1 MGCGGTL
8 TAMKQDASVVL
19 VDSRQG
25 FLDAFA
31 LVLLAQRQLRLV
43 GTATTV
49 DGAVAR
55 GLPLGCDVVALGLD
69 DVNRINDVAR
79 LRAVAPDVGVVVLAE
94 PGDEGQ
100 LSEALSRGVRG
111 WVLRS
116 SGVRELL
123 EALEKVARGEAHLPA
138 EPVRALMAAALAR
151 HPASAE
157 LARGALTPREAAVLD
172 CLAAGM
178 TRRDVGVALGL
189 SDNTVRTYVRR
200 ILRKL
205 HVHSASAAVAL
216 TSNEVKVHG

>member
-1 MGCGGTL
+1 
-8 TAMKQDASVVL
+8 MKPDASVVV

-49 DGAVAR
+49 DSAVAR
-55 GLPLGCDVVALGLD
+55 GLPLACDVVAMGLD
-69 DVNRINDVAR
+69 GENRIEDLAR
-79 LRAVAPDVGVVVLAE
+79 LRAAAPDVGVVVLVE
-94 PGDEGQ
+94 PGDEEQ
-100 LSEALSRGVRG
+100 LSEALTWGVRG

-123 EALEKVARGEAHLPA
+123 EALEKVAGGEAHLPA

-151 HPASAE
+151 HPASIRP
-157 LARGALTPREAAVLD
+157 ARECLTPREAAVLH

-178 TRRDVGVALGL
+178 CRRDGGGSLGL
-189 SDNTVRTYVRR
+189 SANAVRAYVRR
-200 ILRKL
+200 RLGKL
-205 HVHSASAAVAL
+205 HVQSASAAVAL
-216 TSNEVKVHG
+216 TSSEVQVHG

>member
-1 MGCGGTL
+1 
-8 TAMKQDASVVL
+8 MKQDASIVL

-43 GTATTV
+43 GSALTV
-49 DGAVAR
+49 DAAVAR
-55 GLPLGCDVVALGLD
+55 GLPNACDVVAMGVD
-69 DVNRINDVAR
+69 DENRIEDLAR
-79 LRAVAPDVGVVVLAE
+79 LRAASPNVGVVVMVE
-94 PGDEGQ
+94 PDHEEQ
-100 LSEALSRGVRG
+100 LSQALTLGVRG
-111 WVLRS
+111 WVLRR

-123 EALEKVARGEAHLPA
+123 EALAKVADGEAHLPA

-151 HPASAE
+151 HPASAA
-157 LARGALTPREAAVLD
+157 LAREALTPREAAVLD
-172 CLAAGM
+172 CLASGM
-178 TRRDVGVALGL
+178 SRRDVGTALGL

-216 TSNEVKVHG
+216 TSSEVQVHG

>member
-1 MGCGGTL
+1 
-8 TAMKQDASVVL
+8 MKQDASVVL
-19 VDSRQG
+19 VDSRQA

-43 GTATTV
+43 GTALTV
-49 DGAVAR
+49 DAAVAR
-55 GLPLGCDVVALGLD
+55 GLPLGCDVVAIGLD
-69 DVNRINDVAR
+69 DENRIEDLAR
-79 LRAVAPDVGVVVLAE
+79 LRAASPDVGVVVMVE
-94 PGDEGQ
+94 PDDEGQ
-100 LSEALSRGVRG
+100 LSEALAWGVRG
-111 WVLRS
+111 WVLRR

-123 EALEKVARGEAHLPA
+123 EALEKVADGEAHLPA

-151 HPASAE
+151 HPASATP
-157 LARGALTPREAAVLD
+157 ARGALTPREAAVLE

-178 TRRDVGVALGL
+178 TRRDIGVALGL

-216 TSNEVKVHG
+216 TSPGVHLHG

>member
-1 MGCGGTL
+1 
-8 TAMKQDASVVL
+8 MKQDASVVL

-43 GTATTV
+43 GSALTV
-49 DGAVAR
+49 DAAVAR
-55 GLPLGCDVVALGLD
+55 GLPHACDVVAVGVD
-69 DVNRINDVAR
+69 DENRIEDLAR
-79 LRAVAPDVGVVVLAE
+79 LRASSPNVGVVVMVE
-94 PGDEGQ
+94 EDHEGQ
-100 LSEALSRGVRG
+100 LSEALALGVRG
-111 WVLRS
+111 WVLRR

-123 EALEKVARGEAHLPA
+123 DALAKVADGEAHLPA

-151 HPASAE
+151 HPASAA
-157 LARGALTPREAAVLD
+157 LARAALTPREAAVLD
-172 CLAAGM
+172 CLASGM
-178 TRRDVGVALGL
+178 SRRDVGTALGL

-216 TSNEVKVHG
+216 TGSEVHIHG